1 MDLCRHYE
9 GFSILGKAT
18 VLISKGSFTLLEQ
31 EKEEKKMSEIQRRPV
46 SNIVEEKIYNK
57 FIKYRIEI
65 EELRLDTA
73 KRNVRDS
80 KGNIKSIEQ
89 AIKELDAAIARN
101 ILHDSIKSHIKEW
114 VNTLEKDKYKE
125 EKVLQKHTDR
135 LSEKMVTLKK
145 IRSDMKPFSDYL
157 LKEGIIREQDLKVRS
172 Y

>member
-1 MDLCRHYE
+1 
-9 GFSILGKAT
+9 
-18 VLISKGSFTLLEQ
+18 
-31 EKEEKKMSEIQRRPV
+31 MSEIQRRPV
-46 SNIVEEKIYNK
+46 SNILEEKIYDK

-73 KRNVRDS
+73 KKNVRDS
-80 KGNIKSIEQ
+80 KDRIKSIEQ
-89 AIKELDAAIARN
+89 AIKELDAAIDT
-101 ILHDSIKSHIKEW
+101 LHDSIKSHINEW
-114 VNTLEKDKYKE
+114 INTLEKDKYKE
-125 EKVLQKHTDR
+125 EKFLQKYTDR